1 MRYNQLIERAINL
14 FDPQEKEKYADEVWN
29 ILQSS
34 YAKLGGFKSAANVE
48 ELIQKT
54 HLWKLI
60 KRDGHITAVGIY
72 RDMMGRK
79 SIASGTNGSDQG
91 KRDYLMIKSEDLRFH
106 RAWAEVSGPAEKM
119 LARSGAKPIPNTFA
133 GVLTGKDITELN
145 PDGFHYTRRIS
156 GEPYEK
162 VIYGFVALTSNDQTR
177 LIAAGIDLHG
187 LPDNIKLNQ

>member
-14 FDPQEKEKYADEVWN
+14 FDPQDKEKYGDEVWN
-29 ILQSS
+29 ILQTS

-79 SIASGTNGSDQG
+79 SIASGTNGTEQG
-91 KRDYLMIKSEDLRFH
+91 KRDYLMIKTDDSKFN
-106 RAWAEVSGPAEKM
+106 RAWAEVSGPAEKL
-119 LARSGAKPIPNTFA
+119 LARVGAKPIPNVFA
-133 GVLTGKDITELN
+133 GALTGKDITELN

-156 GEPYEK
+156 GDPYEK
-162 VIYGFVALTSNDQTR
+162 VIYGFVALSSEDQTR
-177 LIAAGIDLHG
+177 LIAAGINLHN
-187 LPDNIKLNQ
+187 LPANIKLNQ